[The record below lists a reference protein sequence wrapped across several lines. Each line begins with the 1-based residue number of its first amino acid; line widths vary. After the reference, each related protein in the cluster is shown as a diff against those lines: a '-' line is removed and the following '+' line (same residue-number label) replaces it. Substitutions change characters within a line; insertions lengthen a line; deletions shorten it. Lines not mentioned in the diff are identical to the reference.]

1 MFAFRDYFIIY
12 FYICG
17 VKTDSLEDMQ
27 TLLNDIELDIQELKC
42 LMQVISTDA
51 NPALRTVAKRNIQQM
66 RTRLDELQTLLDG
79 NADNHAA
86 PISTNAPVNE
96 VPFNEVPVNGVS
108 VNEASLNGVKTA
120 PQVVTEPVVKNIFVK
135 PAERVEKADDAPVRC
150 SVTNNQSSAILAERI
165 KPSASLNR
173 AISLNDSFRFTR
185 EIFNGNAARMN
196 DVVRRLGE
204 AGSFDKALALFHSE
218 VDADEENEAV
228 SDFIELLKKYFS

>member
-135 PAERVEKADDAPVRC
+135 PAERVEKVDDAPVRC
-150 SVTNNQSSAILAERI
+150 PITNNQPSAILAERI
-165 KPSASLNR
+165 KLSANLNR